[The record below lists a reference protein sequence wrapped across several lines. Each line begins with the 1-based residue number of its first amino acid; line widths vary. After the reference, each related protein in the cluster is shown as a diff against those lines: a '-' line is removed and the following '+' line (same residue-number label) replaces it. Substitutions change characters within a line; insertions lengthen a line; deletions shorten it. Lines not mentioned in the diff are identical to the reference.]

1 MAKASSKSKSKS
13 KSQVNPKSKSTAT
26 DRHAKMLAVALGKG
40 QMPPLTFEMD
50 QYLDECPNE
59 IFAAFDGVVRHMPP
73 AGKDGSLAVGYLFL
87 LQGLLE
93 RLRLRS
99 ERGYADA
106 TDLIAKFQA
115 EVAAR
120 VLAGRVD
127 GDILAYISGALEQ
140 AKVPASPDLIAASAE
155 LGLDDD
161 EDEDQD
167 QDEDMLPADVEAML
181 DEMLEA
187 CGGDPF
193 MLVSLFTQAAY
204 TLPEEVKS
212 TAAICLA
219 QAARPGARAAAVLFL
234 LDASAAV
241 RRAGAIALSEVAA
254 SLSPTDLRRL
264 ITIRNWRP
272 ESERADLDAVIHQAR
287 TAGIACAPWDKG
299 TTDTLRASAIDG
311 SAAQAFLLVSPAGRK
326 KRMSSIMTKHG
337 IDEAWSGEPE
347 TPSHIELAIGMS
359 GFDAPTCDVS
369 RPYLDRMVSHHL
381 ALTIAKGGA
390 PSPGLLQVAETVG
403 GVDWQPALIDFREA
417 LAGLIAD
424 LPGNFLDPDEVE
436 IALADSDTLIDLD
449 SIEESWFEDD
459 ADVARVVAGMAD
471 RDEEAQVASLLRGI
485 LDQRRHKWAELFVRI
500 ALWMREA
507 PDGEYPDWADL
518 VVVARAVWE
527 GRDLAEIGLMRSIA
541 ERTLDV
547 LADQQNI

>member
-518 VVVARAVWE
+518 AVVARAVWE